1 MSRPPLSLAE
11 YTDAINTKWND
22 ADIERAILHDL
33 PRRFHALSPGE
44 QAAVLDSP
52 PPLTG
57 TRWDALL
64 AATAEHLA
72 ELHGQSLPGWLE
84 EPARRLDQPWALPTG
99 GRVRRNAILYAPAA
113 FVRHGAL
120 PDPRDLDARGG
131 EHRAWVP

>member
-1 MSRPPLSLAE
+1 MSSPPLSLTE
-11 YTDAINTKWND
+11 YTDAIDEQWND

-33 PRRFHALSPGE
+33 PRRFHALSSDE
-44 QAAVLDSP
+44 QAAVLASP

-84 EPARRLDQPWALPTG
+84 EPTRRLDQPWALPTS

-131 EHRAWVP
+131 ERRAWVP

>member
-1 MSRPPLSLAE
+1 MSSPPLSLTE
-11 YTDAINTKWND
+11 YTNAINERWND

-33 PRRFHALSPGE
+33 PRRFHALPSDE
-44 QAAVLDSP
+44 QAALLAGP

-72 ELHGQSLPGWLE
+72 EVHGQPLPEWLE
-84 EPARRLDQPWALPTG
+84 EPARRLDQPWALPKS
-99 GRVRRNAILYAPAA
+99 RRIRRNAILYAPAA